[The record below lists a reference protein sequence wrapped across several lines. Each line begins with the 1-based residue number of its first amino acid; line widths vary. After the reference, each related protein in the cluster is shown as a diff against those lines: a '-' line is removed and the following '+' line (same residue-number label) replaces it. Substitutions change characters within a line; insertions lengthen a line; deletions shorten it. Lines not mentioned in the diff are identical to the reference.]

1 MPVVPVVDLSLSP
14 VGRNLPVVSLA
25 RSLER
30 RLERLF
36 EGTTGRVFS
45 GRIHPSEMA
54 GRIAREADLTSFQ
67 HPTGPATSNHF
78 VLTVNPADLDVDPT
92 RLQRRL
98 ETALTEHA
106 AEAGLRLEGP
116 ATVVIET
123 SPRVS
128 PGQFT
133 CVPSVVAGRIPPW
146 ARLVSGDSQYEIG
159 PNRALIGRSSET
171 DVVLPYDDVSRRH
184 ALIWRA
190 DGITWIMDLGSANGT
205 TLDGSPVRGTPRQV
219 EKGASI
225 ALGANR
231 FRLREP

>member
-1 MPVVPVVDLSLSP
+1 M
-14 VGRNLPVVSLA
+14 SLA

-54 GRIAREADLTSFQ
+54 GRIAREADLTSYQ
-67 HPTGPATSNHF
+67 HPTGPATSNRF
-78 VLTVNPADLDVDPT
+78 LLTFNPGDLDLDPT
-92 RLQRRL
+92 RLQRQL
-98 ETALTEHA
+98 EAALSEHA

-116 ATVVIET
+116 PTVLIET
-123 SPRVS
+123 SDRVS

-133 CVPSVVAGRIPPW
+133 CVPSVVPGRIPPW
-146 ARLVSGDSQYEIG
+146 ARLVAGEAEFEIG
-159 PNRALIGRSSET
+159 PNRAVIGRSREA
-171 DVVLPYDDVSRRH
+171 DVVLPYDDVSRNH
-184 ALIWRA
+184 ALVWRA
-190 DGITWIMDLGSANGT
+190 EGATWLKDLGSANGT
-205 TLDGSPVRGTPRQV
+205 ILDGSPVARNGRQV

-225 ALGANR
+225 TFGSHR

>member
-1 MPVVPVVDLSLSP
+1 M
-14 VGRNLPVVSLA
+14 SLA

-36 EGTTGRVFS
+36 EGATGRVFS

-54 GRIAREADLTSFQ
+54 GRIAREADLTSYQ
-67 HPTGPATSNHF
+67 HPTGPATSNQF

-98 ETALTEHA
+98 ETALSEHA

-116 ATVVIET
+116 ATVLIQT

-128 PGQFT
+128 TGQFT
-133 CVPSVVAGRIPPW
+133 CVPSVVPGQIPPW
-146 ARLVSGDSQYEIG
+146 ARLVAGDVGFEIG
-159 PNRALIGRSSET
+159 HNRAVIGRSSEA

-190 DGITWIMDLGSANGT
+190 EGLTWIKDLGSANGT
-205 TLDGSPVRGTPRQV
+205 KLDGSPVGGTGRQV

-225 ALGANR
+225 FLGSHR
-231 FRLREP
+231 FRIREP

>member
-1 MPVVPVVDLSLSP
+1 
-14 VGRNLPVVSLA
+14 VSLA

-36 EGTTGRVFS
+36 EGTTGKVFS
-45 GRIHPSEMA
+45 GRLHPSEMA

-67 HPTGPATSNHF
+67 HATGPATANQF

-98 ETALTEHA
+98 EVALTEHA
-106 AEAGLRLEGP
+106 AEGGLRLEGP
-116 ATVVIET
+116 ATVLIET

-128 PGQFT
+128 PGQFR
-133 CVPSVVAGRIPPW
+133 CVPSVAPGEIPAW
-146 ARLVSGDSQYEIG
+146 ARLVAGEAQYEIG
-159 PNRALIGRSSET
+159 HNRAVIGRSSDA

-190 DGITWIMDLGSANGT
+190 GGTVWIQDLGSANGT
-205 TLDGSPVRGTPRQV
+205 TIDGSPVGRAPMQV
-219 EKGASI
+219 GKGASI
-225 ALGANR
+225 GLGKHR

>member
-1 MPVVPVVDLSLSP
+1 
-14 VGRNLPVVSLA
+14 VSLA

-36 EGTTGRVFS
+36 EGAAGRVFS

-67 HPTGPATSNHF
+67 HETGPATSNRY
-78 VLTVNPADLDVDPT
+78 VLTVNPADLDVDPA

-98 ETALTEHA
+98 ELALAEHA

-116 ATVVIET
+116 PIVLIET
-123 SPRVS
+123 SDSVS

-133 CVPSVVAGRIPPW
+133 CVPSVNAGKIPPW
-146 ARLVSGDSQYEIG
+146 ARLVSVDGSHDIG
-159 PNRALIGRSSET
+159 ANRALIGRADDA
-171 DVVLPYDDVSRRH
+171 DVVLPFDEVSRRH

-190 DGITWIMDLGSANGT
+190 DSQVWIKDLGSANGT
-205 TLDGSPVRGTPRQV
+205 EVDGIRIGSTPHRLNRGDMI
-219 EKGASI
+219 GFS
-225 ALGANR
+225 GHR
-231 FRLREP
+231 FRFHEGPERA